1 MLSTCTKP
9 ISVMSCNRSLLESA
23 LPGGEESP
31 CRARKIRL
39 AASFETLITMVAKV
53 ERLFQDCN
61 VLFLFLVS
69 LLLMTGYR
77 TGNEREDKS
86 LEIRFD
92 AAGVAFEGRQALQPL
107 SLTLIERRIGV
118 IGLNG
123 SGKTTFARLI
133 NGLNKPS
140 QGKVLVNGLDTVADA
155 KAILQMVGF
164 IFQNPQNQIILPIVR
179 DDVAFGLKRLGLG
192 KTEIENRV
200 KAVLA
205 RLAVSHLEERRA
217 HELSGGELQLAAL
230 AALLV
235 TEPQILIL
243 DEPTNQLDLK
253 NRAIVEKTMAAL
265 SQSLIVITH
274 DLPLLQGFDR
284 VLVFH
289 GGALVADAG
298 PEEAV
303 ARYLEVAA
311 Q

>member
-1 MLSTCTKP
+1 M
-9 ISVMSCNRSLLESA
+9 
-23 LPGGEESP
+23 
-31 CRARKIRL
+31 
-39 AASFETLITMVAKV
+39 
-53 ERLFQDCN
+53 
-61 VLFLFLVS
+61 
-69 LLLMTGYR
+69 
-77 TGNEREDKS
+77 
-86 LEIRFD
+86 EIRFD

-107 SLTLIERRIGV
+107 SLTLTERRIGV

-140 QGKVLVNGLDTVADA
+140 EGKVAVNGLDTVRDA
-155 KAILQMVGF
+155 KAVLQTVGF

-192 KTEIENRV
+192 KAETEARV

-205 RLAVSHLEERRA
+205 RLGISHLEERRA

-235 TEPQILIL
+235 TAPHILIL

-253 NRAIVEKTMAAL
+253 NRAVVEKTMATL

-274 DLPLLQGFDR
+274 DLPLLEGFDR

-289 GGALVADAG
+289 DGALIADAA
-298 PEEAV
+298 PDEAV
-303 ARYLEVAA
+303 AQYLAA
-311 Q
+311 VVQ

>member
-1 MLSTCTKP
+1 
-9 ISVMSCNRSLLESA
+9 
-23 LPGGEESP
+23 
-31 CRARKIRL
+31 
-39 AASFETLITMVAKV
+39 
-53 ERLFQDCN
+53 
-61 VLFLFLVS
+61 
-69 LLLMTGYR
+69 
-77 TGNEREDKS
+77 

-92 AAGVAFEGRQALQPL
+92 TAGVAFEGRQALQPV
-107 SLTLIERRIGV
+107 SLTLTERRIGV

-133 NGLNKPS
+133 NGLTKPTH
-140 QGKVLVNGLDTVADA
+140 GKVSVNGLDTVKDA
-155 KAILQMVGF
+155 RAVLQAVGF
-164 IFQNPQNQIILPIVR
+164 IFQNPQNQIILPIIR
-179 DDVAFGLKRLGLG
+179 DDVAFGLKRLGIG
-192 KTEIENRV
+192 KTETETRV

-205 RLAVSHLEERRA
+205 RLGIAHLEERRA

-265 SQSLIVITH
+265 SQALVVITH
-274 DLPLLQGFDR
+274 DLPLLSGFDR

-289 GGALVADAG
+289 EGELVADAN

-303 ARYLEVAA
+303 ALYLEVASR
-311 Q
+311 

>member
-1 MLSTCTKP
+1 M
-9 ISVMSCNRSLLESA
+9 
-23 LPGGEESP
+23 
-31 CRARKIRL
+31 
-39 AASFETLITMVAKV
+39 
-53 ERLFQDCN
+53 
-61 VLFLFLVS
+61 
-69 LLLMTGYR
+69 
-77 TGNEREDKS
+77 
-86 LEIRFD
+86 EIRFD

-107 SLTLIERRIGV
+107 SLTLTERRIGV

-140 QGKVLVNGLDTVADA
+140 EGKVAVNGLDTVTDA
-155 KAILQMVGF
+155 KAVLQTVGF

-192 KTEIENRV
+192 KAETEARV

-205 RLAVSHLEERRA
+205 RLGISHLEERRA

-235 TEPQILIL
+235 TEPHILIL

-253 NRAIVEKTMAAL
+253 NRAVVEKTMATL

-274 DLPLLQGFDR
+274 DLPLLEGFDR

-289 GGALVADAG
+289 GGALIADAA
-298 PEEAV
+298 PDEAV
-303 ARYLEVAA
+303 AQYLAAVAR
-311 Q
+311 

>member
-1 MLSTCTKP
+1 M
-9 ISVMSCNRSLLESA
+9 
-23 LPGGEESP
+23 
-31 CRARKIRL
+31 
-39 AASFETLITMVAKV
+39 
-53 ERLFQDCN
+53 
-61 VLFLFLVS
+61 
-69 LLLMTGYR
+69 
-77 TGNEREDKS
+77 
-86 LEIRFD
+86 EIRFD

-107 SLTLIERRIGV
+107 SVTLTERRIGV

-140 QGKVLVNGLDTVADA
+140 AGKVSVNGLDTVTDA
-155 KAILQMVGF
+155 KAVLQTVGF

-179 DDVAFGLKRLGLG
+179 DDVAFGLKRLGIG
-192 KTEIENRV
+192 RAETENRV

-205 RLAVSHLEERRA
+205 RLCIHHLEERRA

-235 TEPQILIL
+235 TDPQILIL

-253 NRAIVEKTMAAL
+253 NRTIVEKTMAAL
-265 SQSLIVITH
+265 SQALVVITH
-274 DLPLLQGFDR
+274 DLSLVAGFDR

-289 GGALVADAG
+289 EGALVADAG

-303 ARYLEVAA
+303 AHYLEVASR
-311 Q
+311 